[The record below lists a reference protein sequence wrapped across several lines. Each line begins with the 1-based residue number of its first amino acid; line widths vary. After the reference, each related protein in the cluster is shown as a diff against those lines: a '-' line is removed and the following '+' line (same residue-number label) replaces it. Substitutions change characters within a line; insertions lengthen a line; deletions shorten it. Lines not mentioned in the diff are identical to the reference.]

1 VRPTTKFAKLGNDRV
16 GYQVLGE
23 GPIDLIFLTGISSHV
38 DLRWEE
44 PLNEYFL
51 HRLASFTRL
60 ILFDRRG
67 TGVSD
72 PGPFDHLPAWEEWAD
87 DMRVVCDAV
96 GSERAAIM
104 ASLDGGPMAMLFAAT
119 YPERTTALVLAHT
132 AAKYVRAED
141 YPHGLAPEVAERLLQ
156 MVEELWGTEGF
167 VSIAAPSRSQDEGF
181 RQRYGRYL
189 RAAARPREA
198 AAQLRNLLS
207 ADVRHVLP
215 LIHCP
220 TLVLNRSGYPLVTM
234 DHARYL
240 AEHIPDARLVELP
253 GVDGVLVTEH
263 ASEILDCIEEFLSGI
278 PGGSVPDR
286 ILATVL
292 FTDIVSS
299 TDRAASIGDRRW
311 KAVLEAHDD
320 ITRDQVVRFQ
330 GRFIESTGDG
340 VLATF
345 DRPGRAIRAAGAI
358 QESIRALGID
368 IRAGLHAG
376 EIELREGRHR
386 VGGIAVHIA
395 ARVTAI
401 AAPGEI
407 LVSSTVKDLVAG
419 SGLEFS
425 DRGMHDLKGV
435 PGGWRLF
442 AVEGTRGPPGRPADL
457 PGSPR
462 AS

>member
-1 VRPTTKFAKLGNDRV
+1 MRPRTAFARLGDTRI

-23 GPIDLIFLTGISSHV
+23 GPTDLVFLTGMSSHL

-51 HRLASFTRL
+51 HRLASFSRV

-72 PGPFDHLPAWEEWAD
+72 PVPSEHLPTWEEWAD
-87 DMRVVCDAV
+87 DLRVVLDAV

-104 ASLDGGPMAMLFAAT
+104 AWLDGGPMAMLFAAT

-132 AAKYVRAED
+132 AARYVRAED
-141 YPHGLAPEVAERLLQ
+141 YPHGFAPEVAEQLLRT
-156 MVEELWGTEGF
+156 VEELWGTDAF
-167 VSIAAPSRSQDEGF
+167 VSMAVPSRSHDDGF
-181 RQRYGRYL
+181 CQRYGRYL
-189 RAAARPREA
+189 RSAARPREA

-207 ADVRHVLP
+207 SDVRHVLP
-215 LIHCP
+215 LIQCP
-220 TLVLNRSGYPLVTM
+220 TLVLNRTGYRLVTG

-240 AEHIPDARLVELP
+240 ATHIPDARLVELP
-253 GVDGVLVTEH
+253 GTDGILVTGH
-263 ASEILDCIEEFLSGI
+263 ASEILDHIEAFLGGI
-278 PGGSVPDR
+278 PGASVSDR
-286 ILATVL
+286 VLATVM

-299 TDRAASIGDRRW
+299 TDRVASMGDRRW
-311 KAVLEAHDD
+311 KAILEAHDD
-320 ITRDQVVRFQ
+320 ISRDQVGRFQ

-345 DRPGRAIRAAGAI
+345 DRPGRAIHAAGAI
-358 QESIRALGID
+358 QDAIRSLGID
-368 IRAGLHAG
+368 IRAGLHVG

-395 ARVTAI
+395 ARVTAM

-407 LVSSTVKDLVAG
+407 LASSTVRDLVAG
-419 SGLEFS
+419 SGVEFA
-425 DRGMHDLKGV
+425 DRGTHDLKGV
-435 PGGWRLF
+435 PGRWQLF
-442 AVEGTRGPPGRPADL
+442 AVDRSRPIPGPGRRPT
-457 PGSPR
+457 

>member
-1 VRPTTKFAKLGNDRV
+1 VRPTTKFAKLGNDRI
-16 GYQVLGE
+16 GYQVLGD
-23 GPIDLIFLTGISSHV
+23 GPADLIFLTGMSSHI

-72 PGPFDHLPAWEEWAD
+72 PVPSDRLPTWEEWAD
-87 DMRVVCDAV
+87 DMRAVLDAV

-104 ASLDGGPMAMLFAAT
+104 AWGDGGPMAMLFAAT

-132 AAKYVRAED
+132 AAKYVRADD

-156 MVEELWGTEGF
+156 TVEELWGTEGF
-167 VSIAAPSRSQDEGF
+167 VSIAAPSRAQDDGF

-189 RAAARPREA
+189 RAAVRPREA

-207 ADVRHVLP
+207 SDVRHVLP
-215 LIHCP
+215 LIQCP
-220 TLVLNRSGYPLVTM
+220 TLVLNRNAYPLVTM

-240 AEHIPDARLVELP
+240 VDHIPGARLVELA
-253 GVDGVLVTEH
+253 GTDGVLVTEH
-263 ASEILDCIEEFLSGI
+263 AGEILDRIEEFLSGI

-299 TDRAASIGDRRW
+299 TDRAASMGDRRW
-311 KAVLEAHDD
+311 KAVLEVHDD
-320 ITRDQVVRFQ
+320 IARDQVARFQ

-358 QESIRALGID
+358 QGSIRALGID

-395 ARVTAI
+395 ARVMAT

-419 SGLEFS
+419 SGIEFR

-442 AVEGTRGPPGRPADL
+442 AVEGARPDA
-457 PGSPR
+457 P
-462 AS
+462 

>member
-1 VRPTTKFAKLGNDRV
+1 MRPTTKFAKLGNDRI

-23 GPIDLIFLTGISSHV
+23 GPVDLIFLSGMSSHI

-72 PGPFDHLPAWEEWAD
+72 PVPSDHLPTWEEWAD
-87 DMRVVCDAV
+87 DMRVVLDAV
-96 GSERAAIM
+96 GSERTAIM
-104 ASLDGGPMAMLFAAT
+104 AWVDGGPMAMLFAAT

-132 AAKYVRAED
+132 AAKYVRADD

-156 MVEELWGTEGF
+156 TVEELWGTDGF
-167 VSIAAPSRSQDEGF
+167 VSIAAPSRAQDDGF

-207 ADVRHVLP
+207 SDVRHVLP

-220 TLVLNRSGYPLVTM
+220 TLVLNRNAYPLVTM

-240 AEHIPDARLVELP
+240 VDRIPGARLVELS
-253 GVDGVLVTEH
+253 GTDGVLVTEH
-263 ASEILDCIEEFLSGI
+263 AGEILDHIEEFLSGI

-299 TDRAASIGDRRW
+299 TDRAASMGDRRW
-311 KAVLEAHDD
+311 KAVLEVHDD
-320 ITRDQVVRFQ
+320 IARDQVARFQ

-340 VLATF
+340 ILATF

-358 QESIRALGID
+358 QGSIRALGID

-395 ARVTAI
+395 ARVMGTAG
-401 AAPGEI
+401 PGEI

-419 SGLEFS
+419 SGIEFR

-435 PGGWRLF
+435 PGTWRLF
-442 AVEGTRGPPGRPADL
+442 AVEGARPDA
-457 PGSPR
+457 P
-462 AS
+462 

>member
-1 VRPTTKFAKLGNDRV
+1 
-16 GYQVLGE
+16 
-23 GPIDLIFLTGISSHV
+23 
-38 DLRWEE
+38 
-44 PLNEYFL
+44 
-51 HRLASFTRL
+51 
-60 ILFDRRG
+60 
-67 TGVSD
+67 
-72 PGPFDHLPAWEEWAD
+72 
-87 DMRVVCDAV
+87 MRVVFDAV
-96 GSERAAIM
+96 GSERAAIL
-104 ASLDGGPMAMLFAAT
+104 ATLDGGPMAMMFAAT
-119 YPERTTALVLAHT
+119 YPDRTAALVLAHT
-132 AAKYVRAED
+132 GAKYVRAED
-141 YPHGLAPEVAERLLQ
+141 YPHGLAPEVAEQLLH

-198 AAQLRNLLS
+198 AAQLRNVLS
-207 ADVRHVLP
+207 ADVRPVLP

-220 TLVLNRSGYPLVTM
+220 TLVLNRSGYPLATM

-240 AEHIPDARLVELP
+240 AERIPDARLVELP
-253 GVDGVLVTEH
+253 GTDGVLVTEH
-263 ASEILDCIEEFLSGI
+263 ASEILDTIEEFLSGI
-278 PGGSVPDR
+278 PGGSEPDR
-286 ILATVL
+286 VLATVL

-299 TDRAASIGDRRW
+299 TDRAASMGDRRW
-311 KAVLEAHDD
+311 KAVLEAHDE
-320 ITRDQVVRFQ
+320 IIRDQVARFQ

-376 EIELREGRHR
+376 EIELREGGHR

-401 AAPGEI
+401 AAPGEV

-419 SGLEFS
+419 SGVEFR
-425 DRGMHDLKGV
+425 DRGVHDLKGV

-442 AVEGTRGPPGRPADL
+442 AVEGTRPEARREGGPRQEQ
-457 PGSPR
+457 R
-462 AS
+462 

>member
-1 VRPTTKFAKLGNDRV
+1 VPSDRLPT
-16 GYQVLGE
+16 
-23 GPIDLIFLTGISSHV
+23 
-38 DLRWEE
+38 
-44 PLNEYFL
+44 
-51 HRLASFTRL
+51 
-60 ILFDRRG
+60 
-67 TGVSD
+67 
-72 PGPFDHLPAWEEWAD
+72 WEEWAD
-87 DMRVVCDAV
+87 DMRAVLDAV

-104 ASLDGGPMAMLFAAT
+104 AWGDGGPMAMLFAAT

-132 AAKYVRAED
+132 AAKYVRADD

-156 MVEELWGTEGF
+156 TVEELWGTEGF
-167 VSIAAPSRSQDEGF
+167 VSIAAPSRAQDDGF

-189 RAAARPREA
+189 RAAVRPREA

-207 ADVRHVLP
+207 SDVRHVLP
-215 LIHCP
+215 LIQCP
-220 TLVLNRSGYPLVTM
+220 TLVLNRNAYPLVTM

-240 AEHIPDARLVELP
+240 VDHIPGARLVELA
-253 GVDGVLVTEH
+253 GTDGVLVTEH
-263 ASEILDCIEEFLSGI
+263 AGEILDRIEEFLSGI

-299 TDRAASIGDRRW
+299 TDRAASMGDRRW
-311 KAVLEAHDD
+311 KAVLEVHDD
-320 ITRDQVVRFQ
+320 IARDQVARFQ

-358 QESIRALGID
+358 QGSIRALGID

-395 ARVTAI
+395 ARVMAT

-419 SGLEFS
+419 SGIEFR

-442 AVEGTRGPPGRPADL
+442 AVEGARPDA
-457 PGSPR
+457 P
-462 AS
+462 

>member
-1 VRPTTKFAKLGNDRV
+1 VRPTTKFAKLGADRV

-23 GPIDLIFLTGISSHV
+23 GPIDLVFLTGMSSHI

-51 HRLASFTRL
+51 HRLASFSRL

-72 PGPFDHLPAWEEWAD
+72 SVPSEHLPTWEEWAD
-87 DMRVVCDAV
+87 DMRVVLDAV
-96 GSERAAIM
+96 GSRRAAIM
-104 ASLDGGPMAMLFAAT
+104 AWLDGGPMAMLFAAT
-119 YPERTTALVLAHT
+119 YPERTAALVLAHT
-132 AAKYVRAED
+132 AARYARTDD
-141 YPHGLAPEVAERLLQ
+141 YPHGFAPEVAEQLLQ
-156 MVEELWGTEGF
+156 TVEELWGTEEF
-167 VSIAAPSRSQDEGF
+167 VSIAAPSRGRDDAF
-181 RQRYGRYL
+181 RRWYGRYL

-207 ADVRHVLP
+207 TDVRHVLP
-215 LIHCP
+215 LIQCP
-220 TLVLNRSGYPLVTM
+220 TLVLNRTGYRLVTT

-240 AEHIPDARLVELP
+240 AEHIPGARLVDLP
-253 GVDGVLVTEH
+253 GTDGVLVTEH
-263 ASEILDCIEEFLSGI
+263 AGEILDRIEEFLGGI

-286 ILATVL
+286 VLATVL
-292 FTDIVSS
+292 FTDIVGS
-299 TDRAASIGDRRW
+299 TDRAASMGDRRW
-311 KAVLEAHDD
+311 KALLEAHDD
-320 ITRDQVVRFQ
+320 IARDQIARAH

-358 QESIRALGID
+358 QESIRALGIE

-376 EIELREGRHR
+376 EIEMREGGRR

-395 ARVTAI
+395 ARVTAS

-407 LVSSTVKDLVAG
+407 LVSSTVRDLVAG
-419 SGLEFS
+419 SGVEFS
-425 DRGMHDLKGV
+425 DRGAHDLKGV
-435 PGGWRLF
+435 PGAWRLF
-442 AVEGTRGPPGRPADL
+442 AVRRIPPGGAP
-457 PGSPR
+457 
-462 AS
+462 

>member
-1 VRPTTKFAKLGNDRV
+1 MRPTTKFTRLGNDRIA
-16 GYQVLGE
+16 YQVLGE
-23 GPIDLIFLTGISSHV
+23 GPVDLIFLTGMSSHV

-67 TGVSD
+67 AGVSD
-72 PGPFDHLPAWEEWAD
+72 PVPSDHLPTWEEWAD
-87 DMRVVCDAV
+87 DMRVVLDAV
-96 GSERAAIM
+96 GSERTAIM
-104 ASLDGGPMAMLFAAT
+104 AWLDGGPMAMLFAAT

-141 YPHGLAPEVAERLLQ
+141 YPHGLAPAMAERLLHT
-156 MVEELWGTEGF
+156 VEELWGTDEF
-167 VSIAAPSRSQDEGF
+167 VSMAVPSRAQDDGF

-189 RAAARPREA
+189 RAAARPRDA

-215 LIHCP
+215 LIRCP
-220 TLVLNRSGYPLVTM
+220 ALVLNRNAYPLATM

-240 AEHIPDARLVELP
+240 ADHIPGARLIELP
-253 GVDGVLVTEH
+253 GTDGVLVTEH
-263 ASEILDCIEEFLSGI
+263 AGEILDHIEEFLSGI

-299 TDRAASIGDRRW
+299 TDRAASMGDRRW
-311 KAVLEAHDD
+311 KAVLEVHDD
-320 ITRDQVVRFQ
+320 ITRDQVARFQ

-340 VLATF
+340 SLATF

-376 EIELREGRHR
+376 EIELREGGHR

-395 ARVTAI
+395 ARVMAT

-419 SGLEFS
+419 SGIEFR
-425 DRGMHDLKGV
+425 DRGTHDLKGV
-435 PGGWRLF
+435 PGAWRLF
-442 AVEGTRGPPGRPADL
+442 LVEGARPKA
-457 PGSPR
+457 P
-462 AS
+462 

>member
-16 GYQVLGE
+16 GYQVLGD
-23 GPIDLIFLTGISSHV
+23 GPIDLVFLTGMSSHI

-51 HRLASFTRL
+51 HRLASFSRL

-72 PGPFDHLPAWEEWAD
+72 AVPFDHLPTWEEWAD
-87 DMRVVCDAV
+87 DMRVVFDAV
-96 GSERAAIM
+96 GSERAAII
-104 ASLDGGPMAMLFAAT
+104 AWLDGGPMAMLFAAT
-119 YPERTTALVLAHT
+119 YPERTAALVLAHT
-132 AAKYVRAED
+132 AARYVRAED
-141 YPHGLAPEVAERLLQ
+141 YPHGFAPEVAEQLLH

-198 AAQLRNLLS
+198 AAAQLRNVLS

-220 TLVLNRSGYPLVTM
+220 TLVLSRTGYPLVTR

-253 GVDGVLVTEH
+253 GTDGTLVTEH
-263 ASEILDCIEEFLSGI
+263 ASEILDRIEEFLSGV
-278 PGGSVPDR
+278 PGGAVPDR
-286 ILATVL
+286 VLATVL
-292 FTDIVSS
+292 FTDIVGS
-299 TDRAASIGDRRW
+299 TDRATSMGDRRW
-311 KAVLEAHDD
+311 KAILEARDE
-320 ITRDQVVRFQ
+320 ITRDQVAQFQ

-358 QESIRALGID
+358 QASIRALGID

-376 EIELREGRHR
+376 EIELREGGHR

-401 AAPGEI
+401 APPGEI

-419 SGLEFS
+419 SGVEFS
-425 DRGMHDLKGV
+425 DRGVHDLKGV
-435 PGGWRLF
+435 PGAWRLF
-442 AVEGTRGPPGRPADL
+442 AVESTRLEARREAW
-457 PGSPR
+457 PR
-462 AS
+462 QERR